1 MLQAKFEFMSIGKRL
16 FWVTRILILN
26 LLLGIAFS
34 WRLWFDFEGLPQV
47 PLIDFLPTLL
57 PLVQKITLGI
67 TIVYLIGIFLYPKS
81 RLPLGLGVLLLLLV
95 GVQDWN
101 RIQPWFV
108 QCVGML
114 ALLIP
119 FQRLYRKYEPLEYID
134 LAFRIS
140 LVGFYIWAG
149 VFKLNPS
156 FNDYVIPYVVSPVTN
171 YLTSFKTEI
180 YAVSSMFPYLEI
192 AFALGL
198 LIPKISKYAVLGL
211 IGFHGIIL
219 LLLGPIGLNTNSII
233 WIWNL
238 VIIGV
243 LWFGIGKSEP
253 YYNSK
258 FWFKN
263 KSITWVSL
271 SLFTILPVLNFAN
284 LYNKSSA
291 FEIYSGTNFVANLKM
306 SLNEISEI
314 SKTIEPHSYKYRD
327 SLFIKTYDL
336 YVKEYNLPPNPDPKV
351 MARLEQELIREMQ

>member
-26 LLLGIAFS
+26 LLLCIAIS
-34 WRLWFDFEGLPQV
+34 WRLWFEFEGLPQI
-47 PLIDFLPTLL
+47 PLFNFLPTLL

-67 TIVYLIGIFLYPKS
+67 TIAYLIAVFLYPKS
-81 RLPLGLGVLLLLLV
+81 RLPLGIGVLLLILV
-95 GVQDWN
+95 GIQDWN

-119 FQRLYRKYEPLEYID
+119 FQRLYRKYEPLEYIY

-140 LVGFYIWAG
+140 VVGFYVWAG
-149 VFKLNPS
+149 IFKLNPG
-156 FNDYVIPYVVSPVTN
+156 FNDYIIPYVVSPLTN
-171 YLTSFKTEI
+171 YLSSFKTDI
-180 YAVSSMFPYLEI
+180 YAISSAFPYLETL
-192 AFALGL
+192 FAVGI
-198 LIPKISKYAVLGL
+198 LIPKISKYSVIGL

-219 LLLGPIGLNTNSII
+219 LLLGPIGLNTNSVI

-238 VIIGV
+238 AMIGV

-253 YYNSK
+253 LYNSK

-263 KSITWVSL
+263 RSVTWLSL
-271 SLFTILPVLNFAN
+271 CLFTILPILNFFG

-291 FEIYSGTNFVANLKM
+291 FEIYSGTNYVANLKM
-306 SLNEISEI
+306 SLNGISEI
-314 SKTIEPHSYKYRD
+314 SKTIEPHSYKFQD
-327 SLFIKTYDL
+327 SLFISTYDL
-336 YVKEYNLPPNPDPKV
+336 YIKEYNLPPNPDPKV
-351 MARLEQELIREMQ
+351 IARLEQKLIQQMK